1 LTRQRDLVKNKK
13 AKHDFHMEETFEAG
27 IALEGT
33 EVKSLRS
40 GKASL
45 RDSYARVENGE
56 LYLYDMHISPYEK
69 GNRFNHDPKRP
80 RKLLMHKREIMRLYG
95 YVREKGY
102 TLVPLRL
109 YLNEKGLI
117 KVELAL
123 ARGKRIYDKR
133 REIAKRDAERQME
146 KELKEKY
153 KY

>member
-1 LTRQRDLVKNKK
+1 LIQQRDLVKNKK
-13 AKHDFHMEETFEAG
+13 AKHDFHIEETFEAG

-69 GNRFNHDPKRP
+69 GNQFNHDPKRP

-95 YVREKGY
+95 YVREKSY

-123 ARGKRIYDKR
+123 AKGKRMYDKR

-146 KELKEKY
+146 KALKERY

>member
-1 LTRQRDLVKNKK
+1 MIQQRDLVKNKK
-13 AKHDFHMEETFEAG
+13 AKHDFHIEETFEAG

-69 GNRFNHDPKRP
+69 GNQFNHDPKRP

-95 YVREKGY
+95 YVREKSY

-123 ARGKRIYDKR
+123 AKGKRMYDKR

-146 KELKEKY
+146 KALKERY

>member
-1 LTRQRDLVKNKK
+1 LVKNKK
-13 AKHDFHMEETFEAG
+13 AKHDFHIEETFEAG

-69 GNRFNHDPKRP
+69 GNQFNHDPKRP

-95 YVREKGY
+95 YVREKSY

-123 ARGKRIYDKR
+123 AKGKRMYDKR

-146 KELKEKY
+146 KALKERY

>member
-146 KELKEKY
+146 KALKEKY

>member
-1 LTRQRDLVKNKK
+1 MTRQRDLVKNKK
-13 AKHDFHMEETFEAG
+13 AKHDFHIEETFEAG

-45 RDSYARVENGE
+45 RDSYARVENDE

-102 TLVPLRL
+102 TLVPLRV

-146 KELKEKY
+146 KALKEKY